1 MNWISNVFLMRFSD
15 NVFTNAKGM
24 DLDKKQPNCGILVFL
39 TWPIRIWLDQD
50 FNDVFVHLNVPATWE
65 HRTVGKILL
74 GNGLVLEILSILDV
88 TYRPLS
94 RGIVWHV
101 LFQKWWKS
109 PSCRAHG
116 LDKKQKRVL
125 TLNLSTKNYE
135 LRMNEQTIDDSTE
148 EFSLR
153 QMDPTDRILWSNL
166 LLELFGKDY
175 LESKL
180 QHRK

>member
-1 MNWISNVFLMRFSD
+1 MHLSD

-24 DLDKKQPNCGILVFL
+24 NLDKKQPNCGILVFL
-39 TWPIRIWLDQD
+39 TWPNRFWMDQG
-50 FNDVFVHLNVPATWE
+50 FNDEFVHLNLNLPAAWE
-65 HRTVGKILL
+65 HGTMGTILL

-135 LRMNEQTIDDSTE
+135 LRMNEQTIDESTE
-148 EFSLR
+148 EFLLR
-153 QMDPTDRILWSNL
+153 QMDPTDGIPWINL
-166 LLELFGKDY
+166 FLELFGKDY